1 MSFDIINTKGRAM
14 QAKTPSGK
22 TVTRVGSLFTEEFGL
37 TQCADYW
44 EHFIYE
50 NPDKTPG
57 RSSFMCTCG
66 SMAVIANPYQTRNK
80 QFVCHH
86 HATYG
91 VHTTSHVNKKDFEK
105 GTPQI
110 MKAKRWI

>member
-1 MSFDIINTKGRAM
+1 MSYNLISQAGRVMHAT
-14 QAKTPSGK
+14 TPQGK
-22 TVTRVGSLFTEEFGL
+22 TVKRVESLFTTEFGI

-50 NPDKTPG
+50 NPDKTAG

-66 SMAVIANPYQTRNK
+66 SAAVIANPYATRKK

-91 VHTTSHVNKKDFEK
+91 FHATSQVNKKDFEK
-105 GTPQI
+105 GTPVI
-110 MKAKRWI
+110 MKGKRWV

>member
-1 MSFDIINTKGRAM
+1 MSFDIITNKGRVM
-14 QAKTPSGK
+14 QA
-22 TVTRVGSLFTEEFGL
+22 TVGRWVVKRTKSLFTEEYGI

-66 SMAVIANPYQTRNK
+66 STAVIANPYHTKNK
-80 QFVCHH
+80 QFVCMNHASYGH
-86 HATYG
+86 HAT
-91 VHTTSHVNKKDFEK
+91 SQVNKKDFEQGVPIIK
-105 GTPQI
+105 
-110 MKAKRWI
+110 KAKRWV